1 MKTFLNQIDSSNF
14 SENDKLILDYFITH
28 KNHLPYLS
36 LSDICK
42 DLYLS
47 NATIV
52 RFCQKLG
59 FKGFNELKFTL
70 RHELNSSSDFSNS
83 WQILQRRTAILKDF
97 IDNIDS
103 SKIKNIC
110 SLILGSE
117 SLYIYG
123 RNMSSLPAKYLDSM
137 LNSMDIPC
145 IYIDWIDF
153 LRAFSKSLPENATLI
168 LFTNYGEKSTYQS
181 IIDSCHQS
189 HANIIWISS
198 SQIDP
203 SMITGS
209 DTYIW
214 TQELPLEHVH
224 LRTKMT
230 SFLVVQLIVE
240 YLRNHIKKQEDPC

>member
-14 SENDKLILDYFITH
+14 SENDKLILDYFIQN
-28 KNHLPYLS
+28 KNQLPYLS

-70 RHELNSSSDFSNS
+70 RNELHSSLDFSNS
-83 WQILQRRTAILKDF
+83 WQILQRRTAVYKDF

-103 SKIKNIC
+103 AKIKDIC
-110 SLILGSE
+110 SQILESD

-123 RNMSSLPAKYLDSM
+123 RNMSSLPAKYLYSM

-153 LRAFSKSLPENATLI
+153 LRALSKSLPENATLI
-168 LFTNYGEKSTYQS
+168 IFTNYGERSVYQN
-181 IIDSCHQS
+181 IINSCHQS
-189 HANIIWISS
+189 HTHIIWISS
-198 SQIDP
+198 SEIDP
-203 SMITGS
+203 FMLMPS

-230 SFLVVQLIVE
+230 SFLVVQIIVE
-240 YLRNHIKKQEDPC
+240 SLRHNMKKQEDPL

>member
-14 SENDKLILDYFITH
+14 TENDKMILDYFIQH

-70 RHELNSSSDFSNS
+70 RNELHSSSDFSNS
-83 WQILQRRTAILKDF
+83 WKILQRRKSIY
-97 IDNIDS
+97 ID
-103 SKIKNIC
+103 
-110 SLILGSE
+110 
-117 SLYIYG
+117 G
-123 RNMSSLPAKYLDSM
+123 RNMSSLPAKYLYSM

-153 LRAFSKSLPENATLI
+153 LRALSKSLPENATLI
-168 LFTNYGEKSTYQS
+168 IFTNYGEASIYQS
-181 IIDSCHQS
+181 IIDSCHQR

-198 SQIDP
+198 SEINP
-203 SMITGS
+203 SLLTDS

-214 TQELPLEHVH
+214 TQEVPLEHVH

-240 YLRNHIKKQEDPC
+240 YLRHHIKKQEDPF

>member
-1 MKTFLNQIDSSNF
+1 MKTFLNQIDSSKF
-14 SENDKLILDYFITH
+14 TENDKLILDYFIQH

-70 RHELNSSSDFSNS
+70 RNELNSSSDFSNS
-83 WQILQRRTAILKDF
+83 WQILQRRTAVLKDF

-103 SKIKNIC
+103 EKIKDIC
-110 SLILGSE
+110 SQILQSE

-123 RNMSSLPAKYLDSM
+123 RNMSSLPANYLYS
-137 LNSMDIPC
+137 LFNSMDIPC
-145 IYIDWIDF
+145 IYINWIDF
-153 LRAFSKSLPENATLI
+153 LRALSKSLPENATLI
-168 LFTNYGEKSTYQS
+168 IFTNYGETSVYQS
-181 IIDSCHQS
+181 ILDSCHQH

-198 SQIDP
+198 SDIDP
-203 SMITGS
+203 SLLSST

-214 TQELPLEHVH
+214 TQEIPLENVH

-230 SFLVVQLIVE
+230 SFLVVQMIVE
-240 YLRNHIKKQEDPC
+240 YLRNHIKKQEDPL

>member
-14 SENDKLILDYFITH
+14 SENDKLILDYFIQN
-28 KNHLPYLS
+28 KNQLPYLS
-36 LSDICK
+36 LNDICK
-42 DLYLS
+42 NLYLS

-70 RHELNSSSDFSNS
+70 RNELHSSLDFSNA
-83 WQILQRRTAILKDF
+83 WQILQRRTAVYKDF

-103 SKIKNIC
+103 SKIQNIC
-110 SLILGSE
+110 SQILESD

-123 RNMSSLPAKYLDSM
+123 RNMSSLPANYLYSM

-153 LRAFSKSLPENATLI
+153 LRALSKSLPDNATLI
-168 LFTNYGEKSTYQS
+168 IFTNYGEPSVYQK
-181 IIDSCHQS
+181 IIDSCHQN

-198 SQIDP
+198 SEIDP
-203 SMITGS
+203 SMVLPS

-214 TQELPLEHVH
+214 TQELPLEHIH

-230 SFLVVQLIVE
+230 SFLVIQIIVE
-240 YLRNHIKKQEDPC
+240 YLRHNMKKQEDPL

>member
-1 MKTFLNQIDSSNF
+1 MKTFLNQIDSSKFN
-14 SENDKLILDYFITH
+14 ENDKLILDYFIQH
-28 KNHLPYLS
+28 KKQLPYLS

-70 RHELNSSSDFSNS
+70 RNELNSSSDFSNS
-83 WQILQRRTAILKDF
+83 WQILQHRTAVLKDF
-97 IDNIDS
+97 IDNIDTV
-103 SKIKNIC
+103 KIKDIC
-110 SLILGSE
+110 SQILQSE

-123 RNMSSLPAKYLDSM
+123 RNMSSLPAKYLYSM

-153 LRAFSKSLPENATLI
+153 LRALSKSLPENATLI
-168 LFTNYGEKSTYQS
+168 IFTNYGEKSVYES
-181 IIDSCHQS
+181 IIDSCHQR

-198 SQIDP
+198 SDIE
-203 SMITGS
+203 SSLLSSS

-214 TQELPLEHVH
+214 TQEVSLENVH

-230 SFLVVQLIVE
+230 SFLVVQIIVE
-240 YLRNHIKKQEDPC
+240 YLRHNIKKQEDPL

>member
-1 MKTFLNQIDSSNF
+1 MKTFLNQIDSSKF
-14 SENDKLILDYFITH
+14 TENDKLIFDYFIEH
-28 KNHLPYLS
+28 KNHLPYFS

-59 FKGFNELKFTL
+59 FKGFNELKYTL
-70 RHELNSSSDFSNS
+70 RNELNSSSDFSNS
-83 WQILQRRTAILKDF
+83 WKILQRRTAVLKDF

-103 SKIKNIC
+103 LKIKNIC
-110 SLILGSE
+110 SQILESE

-123 RNMSSLPAKYLDSM
+123 RNMSSLPAKYLYSM

-153 LRAFSKSLPENATLI
+153 LRALSKSLPKNATLI
-168 LFTNYGEKSTYQS
+168 ILTNYGEKSIYQS
-181 IIDSCHQS
+181 IIDSCHRN

-198 SQIDP
+198 SEIEP
-203 SMITGS
+203 SMIAPS

-240 YLRNHIKKQEDPC
+240 YLRHNIKKQEDPR

>member
-14 SENDKLILDYFITH
+14 TENDKMILDYFIQH

-70 RHELNSSSDFSNS
+70 RNELHSSSDFSNS
-83 WQILQRRTAILKDF
+83 WKILQRRTAVLKDF
-97 IDNIDS
+97 IYNI
-103 SKIKNIC
+103 
-110 SLILGSE
+110 
-117 SLYIYG
+117 YIYG
-123 RNMSSLPAKYLDSM
+123 RNMSSLPAKYLYSM

-153 LRAFSKSLPENATLI
+153 LRALSKSLPENATLI
-168 LFTNYGEKSTYQS
+168 IFTNYGEASIYQS
-181 IIDSCHQS
+181 IIDSCHQR

-198 SQIDP
+198 SEINP
-203 SMITGS
+203 SLLTDS

-214 TQELPLEHVH
+214 TQEVPLEHVH

-240 YLRNHIKKQEDPC
+240 YLRHHIKKQEDPF